1 MCISTKRKN
10 TASTTEEKIMSN
22 HPGPGIERAKIIQ
35 DIADRNTIIQ
45 KYIIGNHFCR
55 QFFRS
60 PIDLSGNRILGNI
73 FINLIRNNFR

>member
-1 MCISTKRKN
+1 
-10 TASTTEEKIMSN
+10 MSN

-73 FINLIRNNFR
+73 FINLIRNNFRCMSEKQVRGTTEKRHRR